1 MAEETNKRVSNAC
14 AVSLTLDKVSFFV
27 IWALTFSG
35 GLLWSKCKNWKKK
48 KKKKNKTKIRCQQVI
63 VWIA

>member
-27 IWALTFSG
+27 IWALTFQADYFD
-35 GLLWSKCKNWKKK
+35 LNVKTEKKK
-48 KKKKNKTKIRCQQVI
+48 KKKRSCQQVI